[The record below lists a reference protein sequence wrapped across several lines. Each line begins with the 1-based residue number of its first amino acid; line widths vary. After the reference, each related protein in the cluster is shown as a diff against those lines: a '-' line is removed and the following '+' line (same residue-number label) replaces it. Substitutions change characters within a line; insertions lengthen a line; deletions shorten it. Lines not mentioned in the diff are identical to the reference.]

1 LSTDSTPGESNDDKN
16 RDALVL
22 VSEQHSRGVER
33 RREPFTGRWVGACPV
48 GQDGRELFPGGSAV
62 RRRTRTAIATA
73 VLVASLAALTACG
86 GRSPDGGNPGNPA
99 EDTTTTTAATVAG
112 G

>member
-1 LSTDSTPGESNDDKN
+1 M
-16 RDALVL
+16 
-22 VSEQHSRGVER
+22 
-33 RREPFTGRWVGACPV
+33 
-48 GQDGRELFPGGSAV
+48 